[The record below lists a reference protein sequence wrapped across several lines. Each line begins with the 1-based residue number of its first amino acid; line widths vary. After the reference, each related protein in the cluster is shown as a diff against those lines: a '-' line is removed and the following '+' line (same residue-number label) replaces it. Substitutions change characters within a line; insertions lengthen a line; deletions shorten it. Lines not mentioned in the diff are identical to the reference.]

1 MSTDIRD
8 ILTRLDHINEGALT
22 PAGERHGLNPQQKSV
37 DQLPALFRPRSIRA
51 LASKRD
57 PQHPMAG
64 KFVGDS
70 KKNTGTALE
79 EAMAEIEEDM
89 LSKVKRDLTTYLDK
103 LEKKARVDRELKQ
116 KAVDAVMHGRAE
128 EDRVEEDP
136 TAIDP
141 TATAPTTPVQ
151 DPVMPE
157 SAPVKT
163 INMEDDVMLEIH
175 GDQSMGFEIRRDG
188 RSMLTRFP
196 DIDQAQ
202 MAIDLFRA
210 RRKRSTRDQDYI
222 EER

>member
-1 MSTDIRD
+1 MNDIRS
-8 ILTRLDHINEGALT
+8 ILTRMDQIAESDLT
-22 PAGERHGLNPQQKSV
+22 PTSVTKGLNPQQKSV
-37 DQLPALFRPRSIRA
+37 DQLPALFHPKKIRA
-51 LASKRD
+51 LGNKRD

-70 KKNTGTALE
+70 VEPRGMALE

-89 LSKVKRDLTTYLDK
+89 LSKVKKDLTTYLDK
-103 LEKKARVDRELKQ
+103 LEKKAQVDRELKK
-116 KAVDAVMHGRAE
+116 KAVDAVEKGHAE
-128 EDRVEEDP
+128 EQSVDEDP

-141 TATAPTTPVQ
+141 TTSPPPAPTQ

-163 INMEDDVMLEIH
+163 VAMEDGVMLEIH
-175 GDQSMGFEIRRDG
+175 GDQSRGFEIRQGG

-202 MAIDLFRA
+202 MAIDLFRN
-210 RRKRSTRDQDYI
+210 RRKHSNLAQDYI

>member
-1 MSTDIRD
+1 MNDIRA
-8 ILTRLDHINEGALT
+8 ILTRIDQIAESDLT
-22 PAGERHGLNPQQKSV
+22 PTSVTKGLNPQQKSV
-37 DQLPALFRPRSIRA
+37 DQLPALFHPKKIRA
-51 LASKRD
+51 LGNKQD

-70 KKNTGTALE
+70 REPQGTALE
-79 EAMAEIEEDM
+79 EAMTEIEEDM

-103 LEKKARVDRELKQ
+103 LEKKAQVDRELKQ
-116 KAVDAVMHGRAE
+116 KAVDAVEKGQAE
-128 EDRVEEDP
+128 EQEVDEDP
-136 TAIDP
+136 TAIDTT
-141 TATAPTTPVQ
+141 TAAPPAPTQ

-163 INMEDDVMLEIH
+163 VAMEDGVMLEIH
-175 GDQSMGFEIRRDG
+175 GDQHRGFEIRRGG

-202 MAIDLFRA
+202 MAIDLFRN
-210 RRKRSTRDQDYI
+210 RRKKSSLDQDYV